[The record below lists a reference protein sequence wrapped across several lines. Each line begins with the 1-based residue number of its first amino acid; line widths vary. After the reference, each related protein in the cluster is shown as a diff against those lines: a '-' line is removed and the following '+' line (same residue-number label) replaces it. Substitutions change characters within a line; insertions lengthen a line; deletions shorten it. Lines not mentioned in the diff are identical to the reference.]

1 MDIFNCFAHK
11 NLKKNEKSENF
22 ELTAFRFG
30 PNFIMFSALEFF
42 ADNCGKKV
50 NMLKKACELLF
61 HLIINLRMNNNE
73 LNFYGQKT
81 ESRSI

>member
-30 PNFIMFSALEFF
+30 PNFTMFLALEFF
-42 ADNCGKKV
+42 AHSCAKKD
-50 NMLKKACELLF
+50 LQFKKACELLF
-61 HLIINLRMNNNE
+61 HFIINLEMKKVE
-73 LNFYGQKT
+73 INFYGQKT
-81 ESRSI
+81 KSRSI